1 LFGFASLSSWV
12 VVVLL
17 LLVLL
22 RVLLLLLLLLLLLGG
37 AAADVVSIL
46 TLFSPALHPPDPR
59 PLLRPSPH
67 TD

>member
-22 RVLLLLLLLLLLLGG
+22 RVLLLLLLLLLGG

>member
-12 VVVLL
+12 VV
-17 LLVLL
+17 
-22 RVLLLLLLLLLLLGG
+22 VLLLLLLLLLLLGG

>member
-22 RVLLLLLLLLLLLGG
+22 RVLLLLLLLLGG